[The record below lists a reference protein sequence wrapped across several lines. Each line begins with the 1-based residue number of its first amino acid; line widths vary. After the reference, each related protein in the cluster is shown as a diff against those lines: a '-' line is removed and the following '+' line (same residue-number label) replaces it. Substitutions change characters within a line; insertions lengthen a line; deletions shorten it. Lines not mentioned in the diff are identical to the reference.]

1 MVKEFLASDETE
13 INQDLQDVLR
23 MLKTSSKTFEIGM
36 LLNDIENENRQINDI
51 QYRLEQANP
60 QDMSYTLQ
68 RLKQEELISREVM
81 EKLLEKP
88 YTLLEVIDLSK
99 NTKSGAGVSQ
109 YLPSSLEEMLEKL
122 EVMAG

>member
-1 MVKEFLASDETE
+1 
-13 INQDLQDVLR
+13 
-23 MLKTSSKTFEIGM
+23 
-36 LLNDIENENRQINDI
+36 
-51 QYRLEQANP
+51 
-60 QDMSYTLQ
+60 MSYTLQ

-88 YTLLEVIDLSK
+88 YTLLEVIDLLK

>member
-1 MVKEFLASDETE
+1 
-13 INQDLQDVLR
+13 

-51 QYRLEQANP
+51 LYRLEQANP

-88 YTLLEVIDLSK
+88 YTLLEVID
-99 NTKSGAGVSQ
+99 
-109 YLPSSLEEMLEKL
+109 
-122 EVMAG
+122 